1 LHPVRLR
8 ITFVVQSF
16 AMSDQP
22 PSAPTPPPA
31 APAKSGNRVVIIIV
45 CLVVGF
51 LLLVGGCVS
60 TCVYLA
66 AKKAKEFSREAH
78 QNPVYASLSLA
89 ASLNPD
95 VQVLS
100 KDPAAG
106 KITVRNKKTGET
118 LTLNAGDYTSETVS
132 QALEKMSQGVRSAAR
147 AAPAKATARPAPAA
161 TAPAATSQAGPTA
174 ALVAKFPD
182 YLPGYPRSTTVE
194 ASLNAL
200 GATRVIEYEFTSGD
214 NLDDIL
220 AFYEKKAT
228 AAGFTVMGHESAA
241 GDHGPTADLSLMRP
255 SPQAT
260 LSVHGEG
267 QGGGGVRV
275 TINLAEAGR

>member
-1 LHPVRLR
+1 MHPVRLR

-132 QALEKMSQGVRSAAR
+132 QALEKMSQGVRSAAG
-147 AAPAKATARPAPAA
+147 AAAAKASAGPAPSA
-161 TAPAATSQAGPTA
+161 TAPAAI
-174 ALVAKFPD
+174 VAKFPD